1 MIKRILAQGVLCSSR
16 NHFPEGQNS
25 SAKEHNL
32 YFVFCEANSLVGT
45 KRTNHLKG
53 HEKLIENI
61 MYLFCVPL
69 FISLT

>member
-1 MIKRILAQGVLCSSR
+1 MIKRILAQGVLAQETTFRKVKILQPKSIIYILC
-16 NHFPEGQNS
+16 
-25 SAKEHNL
+25 
-32 YFVFCEANSLVGT
+32 FVKPTVGT